1 MRTGVRHK
9 TLANMSK
16 CKFNIL
22 VAACINYG
30 IGYEGGFP
38 WPALPNEMRH
48 FRQLTQNGIVIM
60 GRKTYNSIP
69 LRNRPLPNRLNIVLS
84 ATTDASD
91 YPPSVLVFRSLCDA
105 LQALDRL
112 LSPTAHSLRYHSYR
126 NATIW
131 VIGGQ
136 RAYEEALTVARD
148 RCHRIYYT
156 HIYADLPADTFFPMH
171 LVLDGDQQSMACNLV
186 TKCENV
192 PLAELKIIAPL
203 SPPQPPQPLPQQ
215 QPELRPSLQQSQQPS
230 ETVLTIADGVNS
242 AVTVTMSVVDN
253 SRNSNNNHKYP
264 IVFRQISV
272 SEHSAP
278 SSCTTKQMLEAHPN
292 EYHNYH
298 YHQQQQQQQ
307 CDDNSHQQLNQQ
319 LLSQKL
325 EQQKDKQF
333 TIPTSLQVE
342 GNLCYEYRLYESVRL

>member
-1 MRTGVRHK
+1 M
-9 TLANMSK
+9 NK

-22 VAACINYG
+22 VAACNNYG

-84 ATTDASD
+84 TTTDASD
-91 YPPSVLVFRSLCDA
+91 YPPSVLVFQSLCEA
-105 LQALDRL
+105 LRTLDQL
-112 LSPTAHSLRYHSYR
+112 LSPVSHSLRYYSYR

-136 RAYEEALTVARD
+136 RAYEEALTIARN

-171 LVLDGDQQSMACNLV
+171 LVLNDNYQPMNNKSISKCVNVIKTEPNTAEYSAALNSQTQWPQILSQSEQTL
-186 TKCENV
+186 
-192 PLAELKIIAPL
+192 
-203 SPPQPPQPLPQQ
+203 
-215 QPELRPSLQQSQQPS
+215 
-230 ETVLTIADGVNS
+230 ETVLKTADGANSTVALTANSVN
-242 AVTVTMSVVDN
+242 N
-253 SRNSNNNHKYP
+253 SWNYTNNHKYP

-278 SSCTTKQMLEAHPN
+278 SSYGHEQIPEAHPK
-292 EYHNYH
+292 E
-298 YHQQQQQQQ
+298 QQQQQNNDTNQQ
-307 CDDNSHQQLNQQ
+307 QVNQQ
-319 LLSQKL
+319 LIHGKL
-325 EQQKDKQF
+325 EQQNNKQF

-342 GNLCYEYRLYESVRL
+342 GSLCYEYRLYESVRS